1 MKVKLLRI
9 YFGESDRFEGKPAY
23 HAVVRYLKRSGI
35 SGATVL
41 RGIEG
46 YGVHSI
52 LHTASI
58 LRLSEDLPIV
68 VEVVETEERL
78 NPVLPELL
86 EIVKDELVLLMDVEV
101 LMGHKFKE
109 DV

>member
-9 YFGESDRFEGKPAY
+9 YFGESDRFEGKTAY
-23 HAVVRYLKRSGI
+23 HAVVEYLKRSGI
-35 SGATVL
+35 SGATVF

-58 LRLSEDLPIV
+58 LRLSGDLQD
-68 VEVVETEERL
+68 R
-78 NPVLPELL
+78 
-86 EIVKDELVLLMDVEV
+86 
-101 LMGHKFKE
+101 G
-109 DV
+109 

>member
-9 YFGESDRFEGKPAY
+9 YFGESDRFEGKTAY
-23 HAVVRYLKRSGI
+23 HAVVEYLKRSGI
-35 SGATVL
+35 SGATVF

-58 LRLSEDLPIV
+58 LRLSGDLQD
-68 VEVVETEERL
+68 RC
-78 NPVLPELL
+78 
-86 EIVKDELVLLMDVEV
+86 
-101 LMGHKFKE
+101 
-109 DV
+109 

>member
-23 HAVVRYLKRSGI
+23 HAVIEYMKRSGI

-46 YGVHSI
+46 YGVHST

-58 LRLSEDLPIV
+58 LRLSEDLPVV

-78 NPVLPELL
+78 NPILPELL